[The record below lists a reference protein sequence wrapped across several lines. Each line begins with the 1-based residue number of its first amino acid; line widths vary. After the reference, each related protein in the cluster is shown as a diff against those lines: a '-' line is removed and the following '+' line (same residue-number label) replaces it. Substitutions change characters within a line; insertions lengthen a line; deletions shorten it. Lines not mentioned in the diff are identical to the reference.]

1 MASSNHLDS
10 ETPATKKIKLEDV
23 DTSYN
28 SDLTSL
34 QGFKLIKVLNENAQ
48 VKNIV
53 LHGEMVFELYLR

>member
-1 MASSNHLDS
+1 MASSNHSDS
-10 ETPATKKIKLEDV
+10 ETPATKKIKLADV

-34 QGFKLIKVLNENAQ
+34 HGFKLIKVLNENAQ

-53 LHGEMVFELYLR
+53 LHGEMVFEFYVR